1 MQVYSVMA
9 TKYPSNKTTKNSFL
23 DSLSDFI
30 VVNRL
35 SETVGYNVLY
45 FIIGVGLAASSNF
58 GAILSEHF
66 DLLLITFFAVMFSKM
81 QASVADAIHD
91 YDIDRENPEKSFIAS
106 AVESIGE
113 RLLFTILIVELI
125 AGMGLWGWLALE
137 TDMLFF
143 LWVGVASNLLGF
155 VYSFP
160 PRIKERGIVNHLVTT
175 GVDVVGVV
183 LPAALAAG
191 AVITP
196 EVGIALLIVYLYS
209 LGYHV
214 MHQAADTVYDRQSGV
229 STFTQSIGIKESV
242 WFTAI
247 LTGLATVLSLSLSY
261 TLSAVV
267 LFVATGA
274 YAVLGDSIKN
284 KPPRRQCD
292 HIAQWF
298 KIGPWAIGINCL
310 FALSL
315 YL

>member
-1 MQVYSVMA
+1 MA
-9 TKYPSNKTTKNSFL
+9 TKYSGNKTTKNNFL
-23 DSLSDFI
+23 DFLSDFI

-66 DLLLITFFAVMFSKM
+66 DLLLVTFFAVMFSKM
-81 QASVADAIHD
+81 QASVADAVHD

-106 AVESIGE
+106 AVESIGK

-125 AGMGLWGWLALE
+125 VGMGLWGWLALE

-143 LWVGVASNLLGF
+143 LLIGVASNVLGF

-183 LPAALAAG
+183 LPVALAAG

-196 EVGIALLIVYLYS
+196 EIGLALLIVYMYG

-214 MHQAADTVYDRQSGV
+214 MHQAADTVYDRQSGI
-229 STFTQSIGIKESV
+229 STFTQSIGITESV
-242 WFTAI
+242 WFAAI
-247 LTGLATVLSLSLSY
+247 LTGVAAILSLSRSY
-261 TLSAVV
+261 TLCAVG
-267 LFVATGA
+267 LFVVTGA
-274 YAVLGDSIKN
+274 YVVLANSIRN
-284 KPPRRQCD
+284 KPPRTQCD
-292 HIAQWF
+292 NIARWF
-298 KIGPWAIGINCL
+298 KIGPWAIGINFL
-310 FALSL
+310 FAFNL